1 MNYQSDREE
10 IKAAMKGEYDKMR
23 YMIEGLPNSVLEVN
37 YNGKLLKAQLTAY
50 CGVYNKNKSMFDK
63 GVKNYNKYS
72 LMMLENMREKERI
85 VGFIGESDDSDISP
99 YKNDEAF
106 RRAGINIKENYEL
119 LNTIIPDSLREF
131 NYWG

>member
-1 MNYQSDREE
+1 MNYQIVRDE
-10 IKAAMKGEYDKMR
+10 IKSHMKGEYEKVR
-23 YMIEGLPNSVLEVN
+23 YMLEELPSSVLEVN